1 MAKRASRAAVAP
13 AVEEH
18 YTYVLLRK
26 VAEGLALLTGRLA
39 NGSSTFL
46 PVPVAERI
54 DGNVGAAATAA
65 TATRAVGPVGSR
77 HYVTG
82 ISGSY
87 GAAQIGT
94 MRLLAGATVL
104 GTFHVHNQRDVEF
117 ATPVEAPPDTAVAVD
132 LSAGAAGVV
141 GAVVLRTYN
150 IEA

>member
-1 MAKRASRAAVAP
+1 MARRANRAAVAP

-26 VAEGLALLTGRLA
+26 AAEGLAILTGRLA
-39 NGSSTFL
+39 DGASTFL
-46 PVPVAERI
+46 PLPVAERI
-54 DGNVGAAATAA
+54 DQNVGAAATVA
-65 TATRAVGPVGSR
+65 TVTRAAGPAGSR

-87 GAAQIGT
+87 GAAQVGT

-104 GTFHVHNQRDVEF
+104 GTFHVHSQRDIGFDAPIEI
-117 ATPVEAPPDTAVAVD
+117 PPDTAVTVD
-132 LSAGAAGVV
+132 LTAGAAGVV
-141 GAVVLRTYN
+141 GAVVARSYN

>member
-1 MAKRASRAAVAP
+1 MAKRANRTEIAP
-13 AVEEH
+13 TATES
-18 YTYVLLRK
+18 YTFGLLRK
-26 VAEGLALLTGRLA
+26 VATGLAILTGTLA
-39 NGSSTFL
+39 DGARTFL
-46 PVPVAERI
+46 PVPVAEWTQQ
-54 DGNVGAAATAA
+54 NVPAAATLA
-65 TATRAVGPVGSR
+65 TITRAAGPAGSR

-87 GAAQIGT
+87 GGAQVGT

-117 ATPVEAPPDTAVAVD
+117 EAPIELPADTALTVD

-141 GAVVLRTYN
+141 GAVVARGYT